1 MDDLHVTRELL
12 WAVYR
17 GELPASVLTQV
28 GAQHLMRVCQTCRR
42 EFARFEKERRA
53 AAAAG
58 SCRAVELFPGIL
70 EEQIPRIER
79 DQQRALQDLEDLL
92 ALSPEERIQRV
103 ERARSRFRSAELVR
117 LLIEESRKR
126 VQEDPE
132 EAGRL
137 ASLARRIVHCNPRM
151 ARSYDLI
158 ALATA
163 HLANACR
170 AGNDR
175 RQAEEHF
182 GHARYVINHHG
193 VADLEILARVDKLE
207 GSLRLDQRQF
217 GKAEELLVRATT
229 LYLVSG
235 EKVEAAR
242 TLITLG
248 LMYFYRGDIAP
259 AVEATIRALKEFR
272 AEDDS
277 RLYLC
282 ARYNLARYLTEDGQY
297 REAAEMLA
305 LDEGLYREFP
315 EAWTQLRL
323 SWLQGKIAAGLG
335 RSEEAERIFLQVRD
349 GFLAQGIG
357 YDAAMVSIEDL
368 ALLYVREGR
377 TADVKRLAEE
387 IFPIFQAQD
396 VHREAVAAL
405 MLFQEAARQE
415 LLTVRS
421 VREYAKYLQEARTD
435 PSLRFGQAQ
444 PS

>member
-1 MDDLHVTRELL
+1 
-12 WAVYR
+12 
-17 GELPASVLTQV
+17 LPASVLAQV
-28 GAQHLMRVCQTCRR
+28 GAQHLMSVCRTCRR

-58 SCRAVELFPGIL
+58 SGRTAELLSGVL
-70 EEQIPRIER
+70 EEQIPRVER
-79 DQQRALQDLEDLL
+79 DQQRAVQDLEDLL

-103 ERARSRFRSAELVR
+103 ERARSRFRSAALVR

-137 ASLARRIVHCNPRM
+137 ASLARCIVHCNPRM
-151 ARSYDLI
+151 SRSYDLI

-175 RQAEEHF
+175 KQAEEHF
-182 GHARYVINHHG
+182 GHARYVITHHG
-193 VADLEILARVDKLE
+193 VTDPEILARVDKLE
-207 GSLRLDQRQF
+207 GSLRMDQRQF
-217 GKAEELLVRATT
+217 ERAEELLVRAAT
-229 LYLVSG
+229 LYRVSG
-235 EKVEAAR
+235 NKVEAAR
-242 TLITLG
+242 ALVTLG
-248 LMYFYRGDIAP
+248 IMEFFRGEVDRAIDVTKA
-259 AVEATIRALKEFR
+259 ALQAIRT
-272 AEDDS
+272 EDDP

-282 ARYNLARYLTEDGQY
+282 ARYNLTRCLMETGQY
-297 REAAEMLA
+297 RDAAEMLA

-335 RSEEAERIFLQVRD
+335 RSEEAERIFLEVRD
-349 GFLAQGIG
+349 GFLVQGIG

-377 TADVKRLAEE
+377 VADVKRLAEE

-396 VHREAVAAL
+396 VHREAVAAP

-415 LLTVRS
+415 QLTVRS